1 MDKLIKKKAI
11 IIEYAAP
18 FIPNLGIKTR
28 EKKTTANAP
37 IILNIGTHFVKFLI

>member
-18 FIPNLGIKTR
+18 FIPNLGTKIK
-28 EKKTTANAP
+28 EKKITADAP
-37 IILNIGTHFVKFLI
+37 IILNIGTHLVKFLI